1 MAGPRIKLNSR
12 EIEKFLKSDQ
22 VRPSLR
28 DIAEGWASTARRT
41 APVDTG
47 EYRDSID
54 VVEDTTDRAVA
65 RVITRAPHGLIV
77 ESRTG
82 NLKRAMG
89 G

>member
-1 MAGPRIKLNSR
+1 MAGLRIKLNSR
-12 EIEKFLKSDQ
+12 DFERFLKSDD

-28 DIAEGWASTARRT
+28 EVAEGWASTARRT

-47 EYRDSID
+47 EYRDSIK

-65 RVITRAPHGLIV
+65 RVVTTAPHGLIV
-77 ESRTG
+77 EARTG